1 VISWVIRIFL
11 VVAGSLA
18 GWVVARDQPVFGLV
32 QSLIVLMLL
41 VLIVYVVAFWP
52 DQWKHPFARLDL
64 RTRKTKAAQRP
75 S

>member
-1 VISWVIRIFL
+1 MISWVIRIFL

-18 GWVVARDQPVFGLV
+18 GWVLARDQAIFGLV
-32 QSLIVLMLL
+32 QSLIVVMLL

-52 DQWKHPFARLDL
+52 DQWKHPFERLNL
-64 RTRKTKAAQRP
+64 RTRKTKAVKGP